1 MTDDGC
7 FLLPAEAHP
16 STDYP
21 DEDLEWDDEF
31 DRNAY
36 HYLTQNAADD
46 EEFDERDFIDEVW
59 DQCDN
64 KEVDLDTRLP

>member
-1 MTDDGC
+1 M
-7 FLLPAEAHP
+7 A
-16 STDYP
+16 DYP

-36 HYLTQNAADD
+36 HYMNQNASDL

-59 DQCDN
+59 EKSDN
-64 KEVDLDTRLP
+64 VDGLPGLSQHNGQ